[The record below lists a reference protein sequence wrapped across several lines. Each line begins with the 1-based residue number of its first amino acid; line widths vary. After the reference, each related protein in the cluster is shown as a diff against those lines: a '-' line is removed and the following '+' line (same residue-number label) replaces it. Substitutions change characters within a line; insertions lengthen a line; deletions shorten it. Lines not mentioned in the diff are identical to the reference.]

1 MKSPER
7 VSRLLRLTLFLF
19 LAITLALVARDAG
32 NKWTLA
38 GNVNLTYLTPS
49 LFFGVLDIAV
59 DFWVWYFFLTRVCP
73 EPGLSFSLMIFLSGF
88 ATDLAPA
95 KIGEFSRTFLLRV
108 LKGVSI
114 RDGAAV
120 QLNSLFVDFCAASL
134 IGAMCLAVFGYRRAA
149 ALAAASSCLILFLFL
164 GLLRV
169 KNLQPLVQRIVRR
182 FVPPEIFFGITDLQ
196 GAISALTKPGYWFF
210 LVPFKTLSWF
220 FMGMI
225 LFFVSRAFGYSLSF
239 FESVFTVAFSSF
251 LGTLSM
257 VPKGL
262 AVTEASLVGFQ
273 VHFNI
278 PAEAAVI
285 IAFVFRGVSLWT
297 WILTGN
303 IVGQGMINKVKG
315 ASVVRATPLD

>member
-7 VSRLLRLTLFLF
+7 IFSLLRLTLFIF

-32 NKWTLA
+32 NKWALA
-38 GNVNLTYLTPS
+38 GSVNLIHLMPAF
-49 LFFGVLDIAV
+49 FFGILDIAV
-59 DFWVWYFFLTRVCP
+59 DFLVWYFFLTRVCP
-73 EPGLSFSLMIFLSGF
+73 ESGLSFSLMIFLSGF

-134 IGAMCLAVFGYRRAA
+134 IGAMCLAIFGYWLAA
-149 ALAAASSCLILFLFL
+149 ALAVTSSCLILFFFL
-164 GLLRV
+164 GLIRF
-169 KNLQPLVQRIVRR
+169 KNLQPLVQRIARR
-182 FVPPEIFFGITDLQ
+182 FVPPEMFFGITDLQ
-196 GAISALTKPGYWFF
+196 GAISTLTKAGYWLF

-225 LFFVSRAFGYSLSF
+225 LFFISRAFGYSLSF

-278 PAEAAVI
+278 PMEAAVI

-303 IVGQGMINKVKG
+303 IVAQGMIRKVKT
-315 ASVVRATPLD
+315 ASTERAVQ